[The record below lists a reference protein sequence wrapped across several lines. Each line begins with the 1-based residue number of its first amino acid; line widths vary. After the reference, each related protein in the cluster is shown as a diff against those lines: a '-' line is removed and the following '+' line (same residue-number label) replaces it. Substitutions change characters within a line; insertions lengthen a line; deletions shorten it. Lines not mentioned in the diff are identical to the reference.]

1 MNHRRQ
7 LRADD
12 KTAAGA
18 ASSNAQSQLLLD
30 EAARAA
36 GANGENPCVSN
47 DNPRPYHWNCTDVP
61 TSSPIGN
68 GTGGASAS
76 ANGGL
81 SSGSGSVSGSGSGS
95 DGGGANLEN
104 DTFNQAQAA
113 TSASYTYKC
122 TSNQNQYCNS
132 HSPGNSLGLGWTLTG
147 TCDYQDTFSLGA
159 MLLCPP
165 TFDPTKAQSDGYVE
179 GDAVMISS
187 DELNGRVVG
196 SVSCPSSSSA
206 TTNTSTKENGSNEAA
221 REDADIVVPFVYE
234 VETSQVSSANIFL
247 PRLEEQILL
256 NLADRMMDCFVS
268 GGEDE
273 DADVGEG
280 DEGGSRSFL
289 LRRRRLNSAYAVKG
303 ILSHPQD
310 VAVTEG
316 EFLFL
321 VQYFYFGC
329 KMRSCFLA
337 GVV

>member
-1 MNHRRQ
+1 
-7 LRADD
+7 
-12 KTAAGA
+12 
-18 ASSNAQSQLLLD
+18 
-30 EAARAA
+30 
-36 GANGENPCVSN
+36 
-47 DNPRPYHWNCTDVP
+47 
-61 TSSPIGN
+61 
-68 GTGGASAS
+68 
-76 ANGGL
+76 
-81 SSGSGSVSGSGSGS
+81 
-95 DGGGANLEN
+95 
-104 DTFNQAQAA
+104 
-113 TSASYTYKC
+113 
-122 TSNQNQYCNS
+122 
-132 HSPGNSLGLGWTLTG
+132 
-147 TCDYQDTFSLGA
+147 

-234 VETSQVSSANIFL
+234 VETSSVSSANIFL

-316 EFLFL
+316 EFLFFSAIL
-321 VQYFYFGC
+321 LFW
-329 KMRSCFLA
+329 L
-337 GVV
+337 